1 MAVTKYYLTKA
12 GLKRIEEE
20 YGKLSAFKKSK
31 MTGGDVPATWHS
43 EEVNPDYLAY
53 QEDMTLLE
61 SRLSEYENI
70 LNNMEIIKAPAKLKQ
85 SEIGLGATV
94 LCEIGGVKDEFTIV
108 GPLESNPGVGR
119 ISHESPVGK
128 ALIGH
133 RKGEDVT
140 VQSSVHVTYKIL
152 KISYK

>member
-1 MAVTKYYLTKA
+1 MATAKHYLTKK
-12 GLKRIEEE
+12 GLEKIEKE
-20 YGKLSAFKKSK
+20 YKDLIEFKKMK
-31 MTGGDVPATWHS
+31 IKGKVPATWES
-43 EEVNPDYLAY
+43 ADVNPDYLAF

-70 LNNMEIIKAPAKLKQ
+70 LNNMEIIKTPSKLKQ
-85 SEIGLGATV
+85 GEIGLGATV